1 MGLGPLMSWPA
12 MRGSDERG
20 QQVGM
25 ATKTRTRLLTLLKAV
40 VGLGLIVLV
49 VCQADWPRLVDVL
62 SGTDLALFA
71 AACAAHA
78 AAIAANAWRWMVVT
92 RHLGTPMGPRDALVG
107 SFEAN
112 FFNQFLPSS
121 VGGDPI
127 KALRA
132 YDAGA
137 GPGQALLGVL
147 IDRAYGLWFM
157 TLCVVV
163 LMAGFQSPVESTPAF
178 PVIAIAAALAA
189 VGAIAAVGVGALPL
203 EHVLPRWLSP
213 LWALVKGFSG
223 LARHPV
229 RLAEVAA
236 SLVISNAMILASFI
250 VCGRALGLAI
260 GPVDGALVM
269 FGMLLAAMI
278 PVSLGGWGVRE
289 GVAVLLLT
297 ATGAS
302 AAQAVAVSFLFGLA
316 MSVVALAGG
325 AMWALS
331 PYRRISAGDAL
342 SLLRRD
348 NGSDLKPQA

>member
-1 MGLGPLMSWPA
+1 M
-12 MRGSDERG
+12 DK
-20 QQVGM
+20 QVGM
-25 ATKTRTRLLTLLKAV
+25 ATRTRTRMLTLLKAV
-40 VGLGLIVLV
+40 VGLGLIIV
-49 VCQADWPRLVDVL
+49 VVRQADWPRLVDVL
-62 SGTDLALFA
+62 RGTDLALFA
-71 AACAAHA
+71 VACAAHA

-92 RHLGTPMGPRDALVG
+92 RHLGTPMGQRDALVG

-121 VGGDPI
+121 VGGDPV

-157 TLCVVV
+157 TLCVVALTV
-163 LMAGFQSPVESTPAF
+163 GFRSPVASTPAF
-178 PVIAIAAALAA
+178 PVIAVAAAVAA
-189 VGAIAAVGVGALPL
+189 VGAIVAVGVGALPL
-203 EHVLPRWLSP
+203 ERVLPRWLAP
-213 LWALVKGFSG
+213 VWALVKGFSG
-223 LARHPV
+223 LACHPS
-229 RLAEVAA
+229 RLAEVTA
-236 SLVISNAMILASFI
+236 SLVVSNAMILASFI

-302 AAQAVAVSFLFGLA
+302 AAQAVAVSLLFGLA

-325 AMWALS
+325 AAWALS
-331 PYRRISAGDAL
+331 PYRRISGSEAL
-342 SLLRRD
+342 SQLRRHD
-348 NGSDLKPQA
+348 GTEAKPPA